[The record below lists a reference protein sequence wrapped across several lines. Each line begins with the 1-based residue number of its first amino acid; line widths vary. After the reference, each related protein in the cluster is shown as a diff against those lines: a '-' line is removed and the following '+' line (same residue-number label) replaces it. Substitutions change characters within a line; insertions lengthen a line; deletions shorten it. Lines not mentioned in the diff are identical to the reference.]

1 MVTGQMS
8 MHTSSRVYHVYIGMH
23 VQLPYKF
30 VSARQA
36 YIYSYRHVHVHLS
49 LALSLSLFLALYIHI
64 LVHICIATYMQKD
77 RRTDI
82 ASSLSPHHYIFTPAD
97 WHTYI
102 HTCTPGDW
110 PIYINTCTCSL
121 WQAYTQLQKNIVY
134 HLTDRPVGSSAIK
147 YPNIR

>member
-1 MVTGQMS
+1 MS
-8 MHTSSRVYHVYIGMH
+8 ILACM
-23 VQLPYKF
+23 
-30 VSARQA
+30 
-36 YIYSYRHVHVHLS
+36 YSYPTNLCMPAKHTPTHIDMYMLTYHSRS
-49 LALSLSLFLALYIHI
+49 LSLSLSRPLYIHMLI
-64 LVHICIATYMQKD
+64 HICIATYMQND

-82 ASSLSPHHYIFTPAD
+82 ASSLYPHHYIFTPAD

-110 PIYINTCTCSL
+110 PIYIDTCTCSL
-121 WQAYTQLQKNIVY
+121 WQAYTQLQKHIVY